1 MNAETLRPLQTLPGQ
16 PDASVTSGR
25 VADDATVAA
34 PPPPESPSA
43 ASTATTPA
51 LAERVARYVPRV
63 LQHRLADKT
72 VTPWWTAD
80 GTAVLVDI
88 IGFTAMCEAL
98 ARKGREGAEQVT
110 EIVGNS
116 FETIMQVAYAHGA
129 SLLKFGGDAMLLWF
143 EGTGHAAHACRAAWL
158 MRDAL
163 ARLGTIAVDSTNV
176 SLQMSQGVH
185 SGAFHFFA
193 LGTTHLELLPV
204 GPAWSEMATMQK
216 ESGASGIRVSA
227 ATAALLAPGC
237 VGAPE
242 NGGALLE
249 HSPDGIEEIPF
260 GPAPDVPIEAL
271 AHCLSPPVRAH
282 VLGGGN
288 GSDHRPVTIAFLRV
302 EGTDAYIATHGPDRA
317 ADALQRLVATVATAA
332 DEHKVTFLAS
342 DVDHDGV
349 KLILTSG
356 APVVIGDDEERML
369 LALQKTVTSD
379 PALPMRIGVHR
390 GAVFAGDVGPLY
402 RRTYTVMGD
411 AVNLTAR
418 LMAKAEPGTIFATA
432 AVLER
437 CDTVFESTA
446 QQPFAVKGKSEPLHA
461 WSVGRA
467 QGAARRAAVLQ
478 KLPLT
483 GRNAE
488 LGVIR
493 KAYTSARAGTG
504 RMIELVGEAGL
515 GKTRLLEALRDAA
528 AGFRK
533 QHATCEAYTA
543 STPYAFWRELLR
555 ELMGFGR
562 DDDDLDV
569 LARLRDDV
577 ARVVPDLVPWL
588 PLIATA
594 VGIDADP
601 TPEVE
606 MLAANN
612 RRARLHEVVARYLV
626 ATLTEPVLIEI
637 ENAHHMDEA
646 SADLLTHLVEAVPAH
661 PWLLAVA
668 RRRATTGFV
677 APETAAV
684 VRIELKPLAEADAL
698 RLAQLATKDAPLP
711 AHVLEHVAK
720 RAGGNAQFLRDLLRT
735 AMETGGTADLPDS
748 AEGAAMARI
757 DALAPDDRALVRL
770 AAVLGVSFHPRMLA
784 WFVEDGEITPP
795 DPGVWD
801 RLGELF
807 NAEPDGYLHFRR
819 SLLRDAAYEGLPF
832 KLRRKLHGIIAA
844 HIEQELEVPDEGAGS
859 LSLHYFEAGQFQ
871 PAWRY
876 SILAAKRAEAAYADI
891 EATRMYARALDAG
904 RQLEQAPKQEVAV
917 VHEAMGDAFVRAGEL
932 GKALAAYTA
941 AQPLVADVPLLEG
954 RVLLKLAQAEGRL
967 GKYAEASRWCEQARA
982 RLAGLAENEAA
993 RLIAR
998 ASGRQATIL
1007 QVQGKTADA
1016 LVWGERAVAEAEAAD
1031 DPEALGD
1038 ACVVIGWAYGELGKD
1053 GAQEMMKRSLD
1064 AYERAG
1070 NRVRHAS
1077 LLSDLGVICQ
1087 WEGHWDE
1094 ALSYYQQGREASLK
1108 IGNTTSAALA
1118 RVNMADILID
1128 RGEWAEAES
1137 ALLETLPFWRVS
1149 QFRFLLAACLSL
1161 LGRVS
1166 LRQGRIPEARTRLDE
1181 ARAIF
1186 MDVGAENE
1194 VPPVDA
1200 RLAECHL
1207 QAGEADRALEIV
1219 NELIGRSTESNGI
1232 ARILPL
1238 LERIQ
1243 GHALVR
1249 QNDLWGAR
1257 DALDASLA
1265 AAREQR
1271 NLFEAAVTMTSLME
1285 LDRLEGIEPPVEM
1298 ATEARELLAQLKVRA
1313 LPPVP
1318 VPDA

>member
-1 MNAETLRPLQTLPGQ
+1 MSVNPRALDDLPPAPARPTPG
-16 PDASVTSGR
+16 
-25 VADDATVAA
+25 
-34 PPPPESPSA
+34 
-43 ASTATTPA
+43 

-63 LQHRLADKT
+63 LQHRLADHSM
-72 VTPWWTAD
+72 TPWWTAD

-116 FETIMQVAYAHGA
+116 FESIMHVAYRHGA

-143 EGTGHAAHACRAAWL
+143 EGPEHAAHGCRAAWL
-158 MRDAL
+158 MREAL
-163 ARLGTIAVDSTNV
+163 ARLGTIAVGDTAV
-176 SLQMSQGVH
+176 SLEMSQGLH

-193 LGTTHLELLPV
+193 LDTAHLELLPV
-204 GPAWSEMATMQK
+204 GPAWSEMTTMQK
-216 ESGASGIRVSA
+216 NAGASGIRVSA
-227 ATAALLAPGC
+227 ATAALLPPGC
-237 VGAPE
+237 VGALE

-249 HSPDGIEEIPF
+249 RSPDGVEEIPF
-260 GPAPDVPIEAL
+260 GSPPDVTIETL
-271 AHCLSPPVRAH
+271 AHCLSPPIRAH
-282 VLGGGN
+282 VLAGGK

-302 EGTDAYIATHGPDRA
+302 EGTDAYITAHGPDRA
-317 ADALQRLVATVATAA
+317 ADALLRLMTTVTTAA
-332 DEHKVTFLAS
+332 TEQKITFLAS

-356 APVVIGDDEERML
+356 APTVIGDDEERML
-369 LALQKTVTSD
+369 LALQKMVASD
-379 PALPMRIGVHR
+379 PALPLRIGVHR

-418 LMAKAEPGTIFATA
+418 LMAKAEPGKIFATA
-432 AVLER
+432 AVLDR

-446 QQPFAVKGKSEPLHA
+446 QQPFEVKGKSEPLHA
-461 WSVGRA
+461 WSVGRVQVA
-467 QGAARRAAVLQ
+467 TRRAAAMQ

-504 RMIELVGEAGL
+504 RMIEVVGDAGL

-528 AGFRK
+528 AGFGK
-533 QHATCEAYTA
+533 QHAACEAYTA

-562 DDDDLDV
+562 DDDDADV
-569 LARLRDDV
+569 LARVRDDV
-577 ARVVPDLVPWL
+577 VRVAPDLVPWL

-594 VGIDADP
+594 MGIDAEP

-612 RRARLHEVVARYLV
+612 RRARLNEVVARYLS
-626 ATLTEPVLIEI
+626 ATVTAPVLIEI

-646 SADLLTHLVEAVPAH
+646 SAGLLTHVVDSLPTH
-661 PWLLAVA
+661 PWLFAVA
-668 RRRATTGFV
+668 RRRTTGGFI
-677 APETAAV
+677 APDAATV
-684 VRIELKPLAEADAL
+684 VRIDLGPLAEPDAL
-698 RLAQLATKDAPLP
+698 RLAQLATKDTPLP
-711 AHVLEHVAK
+711 AHVLDLVAK
-720 RAGGNAQFLRDLLRT
+720 RSGGNPQFLRDLLRT
-735 AMETGGTADLPDS
+735 AVETGGTADLPDS
-748 AEGAAMARI
+748 AEGAAMAQI
-757 DALAPDDRALVRL
+757 DALAPDDRALVRR
-770 AAVLGVSFHPRMLA
+770 AAVFGISFHPRMLE
-784 WFVEDGEITPP
+784 WFADDGDITPP
-795 DPGVWD
+795 DEGVWD

-807 NAEPDGYLHFRR
+807 NMEPDGYLQFRG

-832 KLRRKLHGIIAA
+832 KLRRKLHGLVAE
-844 HIEQELEVPDEGAGS
+844 HIEQELDDPDEVAGS
-859 LSLHYFEAGQFQ
+859 LSLHYFEAAQFD

-891 EATRMYARALDAG
+891 EATRMYGRALEAG
-904 RQLEQAPKQEVAV
+904 RQLEQVPKLELAA
-917 VHEAMGDAFVRAGEL
+917 VHEAIGDALVRAGEL

-967 GKYAEASRWCEQARA
+967 GKYAEALRWCEQARA
-982 RLAGLAENEAA
+982 RLTGLAENEAA

-1007 QVQGKTADA
+1007 QVQGKTPEA
-1016 LVWGERAVAEAEAAD
+1016 LQWGERAVAEAERAD

-1038 ACVVIGWAYGELGKD
+1038 ACVVIGWAYGELGRD
-1053 GAQEMMKRSLD
+1053 GAQAMMKRSLD

-1070 NRVRHAS
+1070 NRVRHAT

-1094 ALSYYQQGREASLK
+1094 ALSYYQRGREASLK

-1207 QAGEADRALEIV
+1207 QSGDADRALEIV
-1219 NELIGRSTESNGI
+1219 NELIGHSTESNGI

-1243 GHALVR
+1243 GHALMR

-1271 NLFEAAVTMTSLME
+1271 NLFEAALTMTSLME